1 MNRVITLIVM
11 DLAMRFGFDAEEGIN
26 YLLENEKIRKQRQKR
41 QRVKKRKFPYLG

>member
-26 YLLENEKIRKQRQKR
+26 YLLENEKNKKTKTKKTPIPPKQKTI
-41 QRVKKRKFPYLG
+41 

>member
-26 YLLENEKIRKQRQKR
+26 YLLENEKNQK
-41 QRVKKRKFPYLG
+41 KILGSQTHWNGQLQ